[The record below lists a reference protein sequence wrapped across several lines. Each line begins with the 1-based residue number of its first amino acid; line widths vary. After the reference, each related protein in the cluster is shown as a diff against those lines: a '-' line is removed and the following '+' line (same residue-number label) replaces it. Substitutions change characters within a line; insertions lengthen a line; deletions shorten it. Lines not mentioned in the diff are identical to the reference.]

1 MSGSSSYLTDDDSN
15 LFSIDAG
22 TPESSP
28 ESWEI
33 QDGLVAEEIMAFK
46 DRFPN
51 CLPNTV
57 VVERDLDDTDDADL
71 ITYIAGMK
79 VYEYN
84 REPLVYNYANFNYDD
99 DRWEYWG
106 TAYGEELP
114 IFPDRYGNLCTNM
127 DEDVDVGTRRVF
139 LAFNDGLFD
148 MTIADIDD
156 STDVALYPDNVNNIV
171 SFFAIEDFDGLFANQ
186 VADFTTYWDFLS
198 AVAKAPAFCNG
209 VAGGLYSRF
218 ADAAMC
224 AKEMAGMLATMITQ
238 TNAWNA
244 DMVDADGNPVPYYQ
258 QGIAE
263 T

>member
-1 MSGSSSYLTDDDSN
+1 MK
-15 LFSIDAG
+15 
-22 TPESSP
+22 
-28 ESWEI
+28 
-33 QDGLVAEEIMAFK
+33 FK
-46 DRFPN
+46 ERFPN
-51 CLPNTV
+51 CLPNSV
-57 VVERDLDDTDDADL
+57 VVEKDLDDTDDAGL
-71 ITYIAGMK
+71 IQYIAGMK

-84 REPLVYNYANFNYDD
+84 REPLIYNYANFNADAA
-99 DRWEYWG
+99 RWEYWG
-106 TAYGEELP
+106 IAYGEELP

-156 STDVALYPDNVNNIV
+156 STDVATYPANVNNIV
-171 SFFAIEDFDGLFANQ
+171 SFFSQEDFDSLFANQ
-186 VADFTTYWDFLS
+186 VGGDFTTYWDFLS

-218 ADAAMC
+218 AEAAMC
-224 AKEMAGMLATMITQ
+224 AKEMAGMLAILITQ
-238 TNAWNA
+238 TNGWNEA
-244 DMVDADGNPVPYYQ
+244 LEDDNGEIIPLYL